1 MFGSINP
8 TEIWKAHIDTFRDFH
23 SERWLMRDLVFVFGS
38 PLLIAAPATWGGVRF
53 DRTVADI
60 FVTSLSIFA
69 GLLFNLLVLAHRLR
83 EKITREEK
91 VRSHLL
97 KSAYANI
104 SFSIL
109 LSVLD
114 IFVISAYALSM
125 SYHVPFIFGVL
136 TLLTLYL
143 SLVFLLTLLIVLK
156 RFHSLLW
163 GEMKAGPNT

>member
-8 TEIWKAHIDTFRDFH
+8 IAIWKAHIDTFRDFH
-23 SERWLMRDLVFVFGS
+23 TGRWLVRDLVFVFGG
-38 PLLIAAPATWGGVRF
+38 PLLIAIPTTLAGIRF

-69 GLLFNLLVLAHRLR
+69 GLLFNLLVLAHSLR
-83 EKITREEK
+83 EKIAKEEH
-91 VRSHLL
+91 VRSFLL

-109 LSVLD
+109 LAVGTIFLISV
-114 IFVISAYALSM
+114 YALAITH
-125 SYHVPFIFGVL
+125 HVPYLFAML
-136 TLLTLYL
+136 TFLTLYA
-143 SLVFLLTLLIVLK
+143 SLVFLISLLIILK

-163 GEMKAGPNT
+163 GEIGS